1 MNAPHPQHAQQ
12 RADPDDDAADFGD
25 RRSQED
31 DRVRAAQDP
40 QMLLEELRVHQ
51 VELELQ
57 AQALRASEEMAQGQ
71 ARSYQHLLAEV
82 PVALL
87 RLDDHGRILSAN
99 RAAERLFGQSSI
111 VLEGRYL
118 FRQGASEEDRRAVL
132 AAIQQGITQER
143 FESHQHRF
151 EFGGQV
157 RVLDLHM
164 SQVPD
169 RSGGAAQWLMS
180 LVDQTRVAQ
189 EHAQQQATLE
199 ELRQALSLNRD
210 LALVADCTPS
220 LVAVCDA
227 TERVLWVNPRFAEVA
242 GWTVKQL
249 QSVRLLDSLLK
260 AETGISAPEREELR
274 LRWSLASGVVR
285 QRLPLQGVTGQR
297 IWADVSLVSVRDE
310 QGRVLRRIF
319 IADDVSEQVRLQ
331 VDREEVLQQQAMHT
345 VQSEFL
351 SRMSHNMRTP
361 LNAIMGFSQ
370 LLLLSSVGQA
380 GEDERQKLR
389 IVRDAG
395 QQLLHMVDQALSLVR
410 MDYQAHEFDMG
421 PVDLSAAAADVVLL
435 LADRAADKRIT
446 VTHDV
451 APGTMVH
458 GNAQLIQEILS
469 NLLSNAIKYSLDG
482 QRVELGVR
490 PANEG
495 ELALTVADSGIGI
508 PADAL
513 GQLFKPFSRLAN
525 GRSMAP
531 GHGLGLAI
539 SLQQAQLMG
548 GRIEVSSQLG
558 AGSVFSFILAR
569 DDAPAPEVPLPPGA
583 TELLGRAPPLT
594 MVYVEDDVINQTL
607 LAAAMQ
613 MCPQVDF
620 HLAGSVS
627 EGLGLIARLQPDV
640 VLLDIN
646 LPDGSG
652 VDMCRQLCADP
663 ATRPSLILA
672 LSADTLPE
680 HVDEA
685 ARAGFDHYLTK
696 PVEFDQLFA
705 WMGRVQPRVRS
716 AT

>member
-1 MNAPHPQHAQQ
+1 MSAMDPQRPPMSGLADDTFPSHP
-12 RADPDDDAADFGD
+12 DAA
-25 RRSQED
+25 S
-31 DRVRAAQDP
+31 VHAAAARDP
-40 QMLLEELRVHQ
+40 QLLLEELRVHQ

-57 AQALRASEEMAQGQ
+57 AQALRASEEQAQGQ
-71 ARSYQHLLAEV
+71 ARLYQHLLAEV

-87 RLDDHGRILSAN
+87 RLDDHGRIVSAN
-99 RAAERLFGQSSI
+99 RAAERMFNQSSTT
-111 VLEGRYL
+111 LEGRYL
-118 FRQGASEEDRRAVL
+118 FTHGAFDDDRKAVL
-132 AAIQQGITQER
+132 QAIQQGITQDR
-143 FESHQHRF
+143 FESLHHRF
-151 EFGGQV
+151 KFGGLV

-164 SQVPD
+164 SRVPG

-189 EHAQQQATLE
+189 EHAQQQATLD
-199 ELRQALSLNRD
+199 ELRDALALNRD
-210 LALVADCTPS
+210 LAMVADCTPS

-227 TERVLWVNPRFAEVA
+227 RERVLWVNPRFAEVV
-242 GWTVKQL
+242 GWTVAQL
-249 QSVRLLDSLLK
+249 QSTRLLDSLLK
-260 AETGISAPEREELR
+260 AESGTTAAEREDLR
-274 LRWSLASGVVR
+274 VRWSTEAGVLR
-285 QRLPLQGVTGQR
+285 QRLALQGVNGQR
-297 IWADVSLVSVRDE
+297 IWADVSLVGVRDE
-310 QGRVLRRIF
+310 HGKVLRRIF

-331 VDREEVLQQQAMHT
+331 ADREAVLQQQAMHT
-345 VQSEFL
+345 VQSDFL

-410 MDYQAHEFDMG
+410 LDYKAHEFEMG
-421 PVDLSAAAADVVLL
+421 PVALAGAVADAILL

-446 VTHDV
+446 VSHSVD
-451 APGTMVH
+451 AGAMVT
-458 GNAQLIQEILS
+458 GNAQLIQEIVS

-482 QRVELGVR
+482 QRVHVGTEVASDGGV
-490 PANEG
+490 
-495 ELALTVADSGIGI
+495 ALTIADHGIGI

-513 GQLFKPFSRLAN
+513 PKLFRPFSRLPN
-525 GRSMAP
+525 GRSMAA

-558 AGSVFSFILAR
+558 AGSVFSFILPR
-569 DDAPAPEVPLPPGA
+569 DDATPPEVPMPPGA
-583 TELLGRAPPLT
+583 TELISQVPPLT
-594 MVYVEDDVINQTL
+594 MVYVEDDIINQTL

-620 HLAGSVS
+620 HLAATVA
-627 EGLGLIARLQPDV
+627 EGLGQIARLQPDV

-652 VDMCRQLCADP
+652 VDMCRRLCADR
-663 ATRPSLILA
+663 ATRPGLILA

-705 WMGRVQPRVRS
+705 WMGRVHPRVRS
-716 AT
+716 AL

>member
-1 MNAPHPQHAQQ
+1 MNPQRHPADERGSDPEPPGADRGRQGDKLRATDDPH
-12 RADPDDDAADFGD
+12 
-25 RRSQED
+25 
-31 DRVRAAQDP
+31 
-40 QMLLEELRVHQ
+40 MLLEELRVHQ

-57 AQALRASEEMAQGQ
+57 AQALRASEELAQGQ
-71 ARSYQHLLAEV
+71 ARLYQHLLAEV

-87 RLDDHGRILSAN
+87 RLDERGRIVSAN
-99 RAAERLFGQSSI
+99 RAAERLFGQSSTL
-111 VLEGRYL
+111 LEGRYL

-132 AAIQQGITQER
+132 AAIHQGIAQER
-143 FESHQHRF
+143 FESLQHRF

-164 SQVPD
+164 SQVPG
-169 RSGGAAQWLMS
+169 RSGGAAQWLLS
-180 LVDQTRVAQ
+180 LVDQTRVAL

-199 ELRQALSLNRD
+199 ELRDTLSLNRD
-210 LALVADCTPS
+210 LALVADRTPS
-220 LVAVCDA
+220 MVAVCDA
-227 TERVLWVNPRFAEVA
+227 RERVLWVNPRFAELV
-242 GWTVKQL
+242 GWTVEQL
-249 QSVRLLDSLLK
+249 QRVRLLDSLLK
-260 AETGISAPEREELR
+260 AEGGISGPEREDLR
-274 LRWSLASGVVR
+274 ARWSTEAGVVR
-285 QRLPLQGVTGQR
+285 HRLSLQGVYGQR
-297 IWADVSLVSVRDE
+297 IWADVSLVSVRDD
-310 QGRVLRRIF
+310 QGKVLRRIF
-319 IADDVSEQVRLQ
+319 IADDVSEQVYLQ
-331 VDREEVLQQQAMHT
+331 ADREAVLQQQAMHT

-410 MDYQAHEFDMG
+410 MDYQAHEFEMG
-421 PVDLSAAAADVVLL
+421 PVELSAAAADVILL

-446 VTHDV
+446 VTHAV
-451 APGTMVH
+451 PSGTMVR

-490 PANEG
+490 AVSEG
-495 ELALTVADSGIGI
+495 ELAVTVADSGIGI
-508 PADAL
+508 PAESL
-513 GQLFKPFSRLAN
+513 PLLFKPFSRLAN
-525 GRSMAP
+525 GRSMAA

-558 AGSVFSFILAR
+558 AGSLFSFILAR
-569 DDAPAPEVPLPPGA
+569 DDAPVPEVPLPPGA
-583 TELLGRAPPLT
+583 TELIGRVPPLT
-594 MVYVEDDVINQTL
+594 MVYVEDDIINQTL
-607 LAAAMQ
+607 LAAAMK
-613 MCPQVDF
+613 MCPHVDF
-620 HLAGSVS
+620 HLASTVS
-627 EGLGLIARLQPDV
+627 EGMHMIARVRPDV

-652 VDMCRQLCADP
+652 VDMCRELSAHTDL
-663 ATRPSLILA
+663 RPGLILA

>member
-1 MNAPHPQHAQQ
+1 MASTQANE
-12 RADPDDDAADFGD
+12 GD
-25 RRSQED
+25 SLRT
-31 DRVRAAQDP
+31 AAQDP

-57 AQALRASEEMAQGQ
+57 AQALRASEEMALGQ
-71 ARSYQHLLAEV
+71 ARLYQHLLAEV

-87 RLDDHGRILSAN
+87 RLDERGRIVSAN
-99 RAAERLFGQSSI
+99 RAAERLFGQSST

-118 FRQGASEEDRRAVL
+118 FRQGASEEDRKAVL
-132 AAIQQGITQER
+132 QAIQQGILQER
-143 FESHQHRF
+143 YESHHHRF
-151 EFGGQV
+151 EFIGQV

-164 SQVPD
+164 SQVPG
-169 RSGGAAQWLMS
+169 RSGGAAQWLLS

-199 ELRQALSLNRD
+199 ELRNALSLNRD

-227 TERVLWVNPRFAEVA
+227 RERVLWVNPRFAEVA
-242 GWTVKQL
+242 GWTVSQL

-260 AETGISAPEREELR
+260 AESGTSATEREDLR
-274 LRWSLASGVVR
+274 MRWSTESGVVR
-285 QRLPLQGVTGQR
+285 QRLSLQGVNGQR
-297 IWADVSLVSVRDE
+297 IWADVSLMSVRDE
-310 QGRVLRRIF
+310 LGKVLRRIF
-319 IADDVSEQVRLQ
+319 IADDVSEQVKLQ
-331 VDREEVLQQQAMHT
+331 ADREEVLQQQAMHT

-410 MDYQAHEFDMG
+410 MDYQAHEFEMG
-421 PVDLSAAAADVVLL
+421 PVELSAAAADVVLL

-446 VTHDV
+446 VCHAV
-451 APGTMVH
+451 EPGAMVR

-482 QRVELGVR
+482 QHVELGARAVS
-490 PANEG
+490 ET
-495 ELALTVADSGIGI
+495 EIALTVADHGIGI
-508 PADAL
+508 PAESMP
-513 GQLFKPFSRLAN
+513 QLFRPFSRLAN

-548 GRIEVSSQLG
+548 GRIEVCSQLG
-558 AGSVFSFILAR
+558 AGSVFAFILPR
-569 DDAPAPEVPLPPGA
+569 DDAPAPEVPLPPGT
-583 TELLGRAPPLT
+583 TELIARVPPVT
-594 MVYVEDDVINQTL
+594 MVYVEDDIINQTL
-607 LAAAMQ
+607 LGAAMK
-613 MCPQVDF
+613 MCPQVSL
-620 HLAGSVS
+620 HLAGTVS
-627 EGLGLIARLQPDV
+627 EGLSLITQLRPDV

-652 VDMCRQLCADP
+652 VDMCRLLCADP
-663 ATRPSLILA
+663 LTRPGLILA

-685 ARAGFDHYLTK
+685 AQAGFDHYLTK

-705 WMGRVQPRVRS
+705 WMGRVRPMSRP
-716 AT
+716 AN